1 MWPKNTVSVFFGLSR
16 GLEVDL
22 AMADLDIPKSK
33 VTCLLCRGF
42 VGYKNSDRSRFAAH
56 MKEEHE
62 VRFDSDLVL
71 AVSVLC
77 RQDKETIV
85 KAVLPRLEMVGK
97 GELVLAANK
106 MVPLLTASKPNGTLT
121 PTLVKEERVVVK
133 KESGFV
139 KIDDDDKDKN
149 AGKRIQA
156 EGVAPPTSTRGQGW
170 RAPSRG
176 MPRRGGILPRGTSS
190 PRGAASSSRSL
201 PQRSTPSPQLVA
213 PPRALHGNNAI
224 SVSVVDQSTP
234 CTTCAMIFPTRDAM
248 SEHMKAT
255 HLNKYVGLSIAT
267 PRETR
272 DAPRSQEKARSP
284 PRRQA
289 PPARSAVVRDVRE
302 VMKEVNTAQE
312 QNKKQRTPLISSR
325 SNYGSASTGTQLARS
340 ETTMPRVLNNFS
352 GSRSLPSPLTDVH
365 IGQNSQGP
373 ATSKANHTQE
383 EGERV
388 KYVGVDEDKGEEE
401 MDTENLLVEEKVRD
415 EVKNMETLELMD
427 NLINFLDDY

>member
-133 KESGFV
+133 EEAGSD
-139 KIDDDDKDKN
+139 KIVDDDKDKN

-156 EGVAPPTSTRGQGW
+156 VGQACG
-170 RAPSRG
+170 
-176 MPRRGGILPRGTSS
+176 
-190 PRGAASSSRSL
+190 
-201 PQRSTPSPQLVA
+201 
-213 PPRALHGNNAI
+213 
-224 SVSVVDQSTP
+224 
-234 CTTCAMIFPTRDAM
+234 
-248 SEHMKAT
+248 E
-255 HLNKYVGLSIAT
+255 
-267 PRETR
+267 
-272 DAPRSQEKARSP
+272 
-284 PRRQA
+284 
-289 PPARSAVVRDVRE
+289 VRV
-302 VMKEVNTAQE
+302 
-312 QNKKQRTPLISSR
+312 PL
-325 SNYGSASTGTQLARS
+325 
-340 ETTMPRVLNNFS
+340 
-352 GSRSLPSPLTDVH
+352 
-365 IGQNSQGP
+365 
-373 ATSKANHTQE
+373 
-383 EGERV
+383 ER
-388 KYVGVDEDKGEEE
+388 
-401 MDTENLLVEEKVRD
+401 
-415 EVKNMETLELMD
+415 LELGGHGGWDWRMIR
-427 NLINFLDDY
+427 NNIWRCLK

>member
-1 MWPKNTVSVFFGLSR
+1 MWPKNTVSVFFGPSR

-22 AMADLDIPKSK
+22 TMADLDIPKSK

-97 GELVLAANK
+97 GELALAANK
-106 MVPLLTASKPNGTLT
+106 MVPLLTASKPSGTLT

-133 KESGFV
+133 EEEASSDKV
-139 KIDDDDKDKN
+139 DDDDKDKN

-176 MPRRGGILPRGTSS
+176 MPRRGGIPPRGTSS
-190 PRGAASSSRSL
+190 PRGAASSSRGL

-234 CTTCAMIFPTRDAM
+234 CTTCAMVFPTRDAM

-284 PRRQA
+284 PRRQT

-302 VMKEVNTAQE
+302 VMREVNTAQE

-325 SNYGSASTGTQLARS
+325 SKYGSASTGNQLARS

-352 GSRSLPSPLTDVH
+352 ASRSSPSPLTDVH
-365 IGQNSQGP
+365 IGQSSQVP
-373 ATSKANHTQE
+373 ATTKANHAQE

-388 KYVGVDEDKGEEE
+388 KYVGMDEEGEEE
-401 MDTENLLVEEKVRD
+401 MDTENLLVEEKVRE
-415 EVKNMETLELMD
+415 EVTNMDTLELMD
-427 NLINFLDDY
+427 NLINFLDDF